1 MKTMKKTSRVF
12 SVIALVL
19 CLMMVL
25 GITAFAAETE
35 NATEGEVIEIRTW
48 DDLKALDARVE
59 GGDLMEGVTVK
70 LMNDIDLYEMGEDGE
85 PVTFN
90 PIGANTAYF
99 KGTFDGQGHTIK
111 NMYQSGW
118 ALDYHW
124 DNYGTIGLFAYL
136 WNATI
141 KDVTI
146 ENAEC
151 FVEGGNVAAI
161 AGCAWG
167 DCTFEN
173 ITVKN
178 STFATYNN
186 RAGGIVGY
194 TGGSGTFTFKDI
206 TVDEDTVIAGLW
218 GSFDSSLGGVMG
230 QLQSASQAVFENVRV
245 ACRLDAYNDVT
256 AAYKYYAYRMCGMLI
271 GRIPVD
277 DNNQPILNNVTIGD
291 NVVIDYSGMPDY
303 TYTNATGS
311 WKRVEAGYAYDG
323 VDMTQYP
330 EAEVIYKPLNSMLG
344 GQQYGSYGQ
353 DDHED
358 IVAEGRVASFDGE
371 YFTSLENAI
380 KAADGAKDNEGNA
393 IPVILMADYD
403 KDIVITESLNLDLN
417 GYAFTGNVT
426 TVDGKKVVFEDG
438 KYTAVE
444 TPKINVATKAELNA
458 ALAAANDG
466 DVIVLTADIDYGTDQ
481 LKIEKAITLDLGGY
495 TLTTRNAWG
504 GMSVKNDATVKNG
517 TIVHASNTAA
527 IKVWNATA
535 FENLVIDVQGKGD
548 AGKTIGGIVLQSGT
562 TTRVGSIKDVTIKGA
577 ALTNGIETYNCGDAT
592 ENVIGSM
599 ENVTIT
605 AKGTG
610 MLISAPCGT
619 ATNCTISGDINGI
632 EIWIKGNYSATL
644 SLVDSKVEGGVYAH
658 DEFNNNAG
666 VVNNGTLSFTVDEAT
681 EVDDVTLTLA
691 RAENVEGELK
701 EIKDNAQAKVNN
713 TYYATIA
720 DAIKAANAGDVV
732 TVFAGTYAM
741 PSMKA
746 GITIV
751 GEGEVVF
758 EGTLSGTLENLTLKN
773 IYIKGGNAQRW
784 AYAKGDLVF
793 ENVTFHATSVYA
805 LHFDGIT
812 AGATLTYKDCT
823 IIGWAAMSG
832 SPESCVFDG
841 CTFKGNGT
849 YGVIRTYFDATIEN
863 CTFDVANVN
872 TTDVYQDGIH
882 AVSGAEVTVNNCT
895 NDNGEMA
902 AIVNVSDSAAVVLDG
917 AKIQNAAKF
926 GDNYYATFEQAI
938 NAAFATAYA
947 NNGAKQTVYTVA
959 GEKYAELGTWGG
971 IDWTLAADGTLT
983 IAPTKGTPVADKNAP
998 TKRTYEVGEWRET
1011 VIYKS
1016 NGSASEIGGTPYD
1029 MKAVKKLIIEEGVT
1043 TIGSFTCQFPNLTGE
1058 VVIPS
1063 TVTYIGQE
1071 AFHKTPITKLTF
1083 AAGGTEGLCIA
1094 NGAFKKT
1101 LITEVSFPGDREY
1114 IHIHHWAFGGSTKLE
1129 TAYIP
1134 ANVTKCWGG
1143 EHVDYFDNFNSQ
1155 TNPSWTYTSS
1165 PFTGCTAM
1173 QTITFEN
1180 EAVRDLFF
1188 GSNRNS
1194 TAEDPMVAY
1203 AGLTAYNTF
1212 AEALEAALEN
1222 GVTLGLAKNVTV
1234 KDTIVIPAGKTLTIN
1249 LNGKTISQSKACTES
1264 YEMILNKGSLTITG
1278 NGKISFTDTS
1288 AGDPNFGWGS
1298 YTIRNEG
1305 TLVVEN
1311 GTIEHKGAQAFAT
1324 HMICAIFQ
1332 YSGSTTING
1341 GTISTPNYRSVRL
1354 WKGDMTINGGTF
1366 DGQVWVQAVDNS
1378 AKLTINGG
1386 TFEPNG
1392 QDASSVFVSN
1402 ATYDVEFAV
1411 TDGTFN
1417 GKIGANDA
1425 TKLAGSVANGRFNEN
1440 AKNGTNV
1447 DLLSEGYIFG
1457 NLTDEYY
1464 SVVEAVAQIGET
1476 KYETLAD
1483 AIKAATAGQTITFL
1497 TDITED
1503 VTINKNLTIDGAE
1516 KNYTGT
1522 MTINNVTV
1530 TIDNV
1535 NFVKGQVYK
1544 NKNTG
1549 TTANITIKNC
1559 DFDGQGMNAY
1569 AINLG
1574 GTKSIVIEN
1583 VTAKDYGYGL
1593 LQVPSSCAGLTVKN
1607 VTVSGCYYG
1616 MKVDYANAVTI
1627 ENANIDATVGVYD
1640 SNFGTKTYT
1649 IKDSKISSISIWQRN
1664 TTNYTTFKFEGVNE
1678 VATLSTSAY
1687 AKYTGVQIGT
1697 KIYDSLANAWVAAQ
1711 DGDTIKLL
1719 GDIAIDTA
1727 ITNTKKITLD
1737 LNGKTITGTDN
1748 ATGSFAIITNK
1759 GELTITGNG
1768 KITLTA
1774 TNDRDWNA
1782 YSSVISNTVGG
1793 KLVVENGT
1801 IEHLG
1806 GTDMAYAIDNLTNG
1820 KGTYAETV
1828 INGGTIKSTYRAIRM
1843 FLNGVEAQ
1851 NILTVNGGTIEGD
1864 NKSIW
1869 VQDPSKNN
1877 NTGKIT
1883 VAAGAVLNGDVY
1895 LYATAGSAEWPVE
1908 VSIAASAVN
1917 GEVIT
1922 GNMPNG
1928 YILEKR
1934 SGNWT
1939 VNEYIAKV
1947 GNKYY
1952 KSLQAAVDAANQYQS
1967 VTLLQDAEGAGVVIN
1982 KKTTI
1987 DFNGFTYAV
1996 NTPVGS
2002 TGTESNGFQILAGNY
2017 TVRLLNGTLKVAD
2030 SAADKFYILVQN
2042 YADLIVQKMT
2052 LDGTNLDKYAFT
2064 DGDSYTLSNNSGN
2077 VQINTSKIIANNDGD
2092 KAFAFDA
2099 CDQTKNGY
2107 ELPKI
2112 VVYTS
2117 STIEGK
2123 IEAAAKVGTA
2133 YYATLEQ
2140 AIDATAEG
2148 KTITLLAPV
2157 VVNAGETLNLNKAVT
2172 ISYTSKV
2179 AGEDMI
2185 TVRGTLIV
2193 DGATLVYN
2201 NKDVTGS
2208 NVTVSTISA
2217 EPGSVVEIKSGVV
2230 KNNSANNGAKGIYA
2244 YAIDMLTNGNMGDVT
2259 VTISGGEVISTNY
2272 MAIRQF
2278 NNGTAC
2284 KNTLTVTGGYIYGA
2298 KRAIQIH
2305 MDNDAAYLTISG
2317 GTIEAGDYALCL
2329 FPKNATNVAVIGG
2342 KFIGTIYSGTN
2353 GFITGGTFDEAVYE
2367 GYITE
2372 SYKQVKVDGVYNVIF
2387 DETYG
2392 SVATIGDKKFNS
2404 FASAWEA
2411 AQNGDTIVL
2420 QNNITIDTETFT
2432 VADGKKITLDMNGYT
2447 ITVTDNSTK
2456 NYELFYIYGEM
2467 VVTGKGTIELTATN
2481 NRAWN
2486 ASSGIFHNRGGVL
2499 TIENGTFTHNGGSD
2513 MAFVVDN
2520 SGNWFGDAITN
2531 INGGTLTSSY
2541 IAIRNRM
2548 EQNTHGASGKAI
2560 LNVYGGKINGIS
2572 RAIWAQAAS
2581 TSTVAPATGE
2591 INVYGGEIGLIDTA
2605 RSAGAVCM
2613 TTITGGTVASFKG
2626 ESGELKVNG
2635 GKITGDITILF
2646 ADGTA
2651 PVKTVVKSK
2660 VYYGAVAKMGSSY
2673 FATFEDALKKCTG
2686 AQAITL
2692 LRDIEGEGFVITGK
2706 TAIDFNGYT
2715 YTVTAPVAGTNVG
2728 VQINASGK
2736 TVRLINGTLTA
2747 AEGSGVEVL
2756 VENNS
2761 TLTIQRQTL
2770 AVTSGTAL
2778 LVKGGSASINIA
2790 TINAEGAVAFEVVSG
2805 KITVYSEGKSS
2816 FINGEKLAKKSGTS
2830 YVAK

>member
-1 MKTMKKTSRVF
+1 MKTMNKTSRVF

-35 NATEGEVIEIRTW
+35 NAAEGEVVEIRTW

-99 KGTFDGQGHTIK
+99 KGTFDGQGYTIK

-118 ALDYHW
+118 ALGYDW

-245 ACRLDAYNDVT
+245 ECRLDAYNDVT

-277 DNNQPILNNVTIGD
+277 ANNQPIMDNVTIGED
-291 NVVIDYSGMPDY
+291 VVIDYSGMPDY

-311 WKRVEAGYAYDG
+311 WQRVEAGYAYGG

-330 EAEVIYKPLNSMLG
+330 DAEVLYKPLNSMFG

-371 YFTSLENAI
+371 YFTSLKNAI
-380 KAADGAKDNEGNA
+380 KAADGAMDGEGNA
-393 IPVILMADYD
+393 IPVKLMADYNE
-403 KDIVITESLNLDLN
+403 DIVITESLSLDLN

-444 TPKINVATKAELNA
+444 TPKINVATKAELNT

-504 GMSVKNDATVKNG
+504 GMSVKNNATVKNG

-548 AGKTIGGIVLQSGT
+548 ANKTIGGIVLQSGS

-599 ENVTIT
+599 ENVTID
-605 AKGTG
+605 AVGTG

-619 ATNCTISGDINGI
+619 ATNCTISGDVNGI

-701 EIKDNAQAKVNN
+701 EIKENAQAKVNN

-720 DAIKAANAGDVV
+720 DAIKAAKAGDVV

-773 IYIKGGNAQRW
+773 IYIKGANAQRW

-832 SPESCVFDG
+832 SPASCVFDG

-849 YGVIRTYFDATIEN
+849 YGLIRTYFDATIEN

-872 TTDVYQDGIH
+872 TTDGYQDGIH
-882 AVSGAEVTVNNCT
+882 AVDGAVVTVNNCT
-895 NDNGEMA
+895 NVNGDMMDVINTA
-902 AIVNVSDSAAVVLDG
+902 STSFVKLDG
-917 AKIQNAAKF
+917 ELVHKLAGKGTETSPYLIYNLAELILF
-926 GDNYYATFEQAI
+926 RDSVN
-938 NAAFATAYA
+938 
-947 NNGAKQTVYTVA
+947 A
-959 GEKYAELGTWGG
+959 GETTYNAPGVYVA
-971 IDWTLAADGTLT
+971 LAADIDLAGENWVAIGSAYIDHGFMGNFDGNGFKIKNLT
-983 IAPTKGTPVADKNAP
+983 IIN
-998 TKRTYEVGEWRET
+998 
-1011 VIYKS
+1011 
-1016 NGSASEIGGTPYD
+1016 
-1029 MKAVKKLIIEEGVT
+1029 
-1043 TIGSFTCQFPNLTGE
+1043 
-1058 VVIPS
+1058 
-1063 TVTYIGQE
+1063 
-1071 AFHKTPITKLTF
+1071 
-1083 AAGGTEGLCIA
+1083 
-1094 NGAFKKT
+1094 
-1101 LITEVSFPGDREY
+1101 
-1114 IHIHHWAFGGSTKLE
+1114 
-1129 TAYIP
+1129 P
-1134 ANVTKCWGG
+1134 AIDSDG
-1143 EHVDYFDNFNSQ
+1143 Y
-1155 TNPSWTYTSS
+1155 
-1165 PFTGCTAM
+1165 
-1173 QTITFEN
+1173 
-1180 EAVRDLFF
+1180 
-1188 GSNRNS
+1188 
-1194 TAEDPMVAY
+1194 AY
-1203 AGLTAYNTF
+1203 AGFFGVTEGTDKDNQNFIKNLVIENVTIKTNGHIVAAAIAYPYYTVVENITVCGDIAIEGGDYTAGVLAYTRRCTTASNLIVAGNAGSYITGAQTVGGVISDIQMNGGLTANYSNF
-1212 AEALEAALEN
+1212 SAS
-1222 GVTLGLAKNVTV
+1222 G
-1234 KDTIVIPAGKTLTIN
+1234 
-1249 LNGKTISQSKACTES
+1249 
-1264 YEMILNKGSLTITG
+1264 LTITG
-1278 NGKISFTDTS
+1278 EKSVGGISGIIAKQNINGATVE
-1288 AGDPNFGWGS
+1288 NV
-1298 YTIRNEG
+1298 
-1305 TLVVEN
+1305 TLVCSDARV
-1311 GTIEHKGAQAFAT
+1311 GIVA
-1324 HMICAIFQ
+1324 
-1332 YSGSTTING
+1332 GSLG
-1341 GTISTPNYRSVRL
+1341 GTSTISNVTTSNVT
-1354 WKGDMTINGGTF
+1354 GAT
-1366 DGQVWVQAVDNS
+1366 AVV
-1378 AKLTINGG
+1378 G
-1386 TFEPNG
+1386 
-1392 QDASSVFVSN
+1392 
-1402 ATYDVEFAV
+1402 ATYDSGYLVVKNGDVYTAV
-1411 TDGTFN
+1411 APVAEVN
-1417 GKIGANDA
+1417 GVKYA
-1425 TKLAGSVANGRFNEN
+1425 TLAEAIKNASAGS
-1440 AKNGTNV
+1440 TIT
-1447 DLLSEGYIFG
+1447 L
-1457 NLTDEYY
+1457 
-1464 SVVEAVAQIGET
+1464 
-1476 KYETLAD
+1476 LAD
-1483 AIKAATAGQTITFL
+1483 VN
-1497 TDITED
+1497 ES

-1748 ATGSFAIITNK
+1748 ATASFGLITNK

-1768 KITLTA
+1768 KMTLVA
-1774 TNDRDWNA
+1774 TNNRGWNA

-1851 NILTVNGGTIEGD
+1851 NILTVNGGTIEGA

-1869 VQDPSKNN
+1869 VQDPSANN

-1883 VAAGAVLNGDVY
+1883 VVAGAVLNGDVY

-1928 YILEKR
+1928 YILEKK

-2107 ELPKI
+2107 ELPKV

-2148 KTITLLAPV
+2148 KTITLLTPV

-2432 VADGKKITLDMNGYT
+2432 IADGKKITLDMNGYT

-2467 VVTGKGTIELTATN
+2467 VVTGKGVIELTATN

-2520 SGNWFGDAITN
+2520 SGNWFGDATTN

-2560 LNVYGGKINGIS
+2560 LNVYGGKIDGTS

-2581 TSTVAPATGE
+2581 TSTVVPATGE
-2591 INVYGGEIGLIDTA
+2591 INIFGGEIGLIDTA
-2605 RSAGAVCM
+2605 RSEGAISM
-2613 TTITGGTVASFKG
+2613 TTITGGTVAAFKG

-2635 GKITGDITILF
+2635 GTITGDITILF
-2646 ADGTA
+2646 ADGTE
-2651 PVKTVVKSK
+2651 PVKTVIKSK
-2660 VYYGAVAKMGSSY
+2660 VYYGAVAKMGNSY
-2673 FATFEDALKKCTG
+2673 FATLADAIKKCTG